1 MTLKKAAFT
10 VDSSSKFDEG
20 GIIRGAHNSSD
31 GMLYKGRHTSRSG
44 LVHRSTGP
52 NIGYRPAPGLIKLFS
67 KTGTGRRRIIKLLII
82 GHMWRLCT
90 VGWMVAGSLSME
102 PAMDHE
108 AMESEGFE
116 GRRKEKL
123 SQVQGI
129 KDTTS
134 VMALL
139 DFMEAVG
146 VLGGWISEAG
156 VLEGVT
162 DRTIFR
168 QGMLIIISCQ
178 CHLERWGECALA
190 RQLAR

>member
-1 MTLKKAAFT
+1 
-10 VDSSSKFDEG
+10 
-20 GIIRGAHNSSD
+20 
-31 GMLYKGRHTSRSG
+31 
-44 LVHRSTGP
+44 
-52 NIGYRPAPGLIKLFS
+52 
-67 KTGTGRRRIIKLLII
+67 
-82 GHMWRLCT
+82 
-90 VGWMVAGSLSME
+90 ME